1 MKKIH
6 PGEISLVVAGNVSVS
21 GGEYSSEIKVNDKP
35 IAENIAEA
43 LGISKDDR
51 SAEFIGDVSL
61 VIHCIRTE
69 PEIQNTMT
77 DGEGD
82 APEPEIEDIP
92 LNWGSN
98 KSGGDEKCV
107 NLS

>member
-6 PGEISLVVAGNVSVS
+6 PGEICLEVSGNVTIS
-21 GGEYSSEIKVNDKP
+21 GGSIPEIKVNDKSLAKY
-35 IAENIAEA
+35 IAESID
-43 LGISKDDR
+43 ISKEQFEEA
-51 SAEFIGDVSL
+51 SFLGDVSL
-61 VIHCIRTE
+61 VVECKGTE

-77 DGEGD
+77 NGEND

-92 LNWGSN
+92 LNWGN
-98 KSGGDEKCV
+98 AAGRNEECA